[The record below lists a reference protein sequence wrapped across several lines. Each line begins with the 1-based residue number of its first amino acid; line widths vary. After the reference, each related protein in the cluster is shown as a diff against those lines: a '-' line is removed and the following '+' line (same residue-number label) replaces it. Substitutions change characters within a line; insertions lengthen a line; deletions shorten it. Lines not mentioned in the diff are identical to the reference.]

1 MICGKNVKYMYSN
14 MRMYEMNETLESH
27 LKENVAKIYMIDQ
40 MIYKK
45 FKYKGNPMIHAVY
58 TNYINNHQEI
68 LGRLLYDALS
78 QYFDSELTMEL
89 NNIIINMIR
98 MAKFTPE
105 TYECLEEFYTLFL
118 LE

>member
-1 MICGKNVKYMYSN
+1 MYD
-14 MRMYEMNETLESH
+14 MNETLETH
-27 LKENVAKIYMIDQ
+27 LKENVAKIYLLDQ

-45 FKYKGNPMIHAVY
+45 FKYRGYPMIHVVY
-58 TNYINNHQEI
+58 MNYINNHQEI
-68 LGRLLYDALS
+68 LGRLLYDAFS
-78 QYFDSELTMEL
+78 QYFNSELTMEL
-89 NNIIINMIR
+89 TSMVVNMIR